1 MEFIMTKQRKIY
13 PDEFKKDAVNYWQSS
28 GLPRDEVAEK
38 LGISCGSM
46 ITRWAKEMRRKGE
59 DAFPGNGKLSGKD
72 AEIARLKKQLKD
84 TEDERDIL
92 KKAMAI
98 FSKY

>member
-1 MEFIMTKQRKIY
+1 MEFIMSKQRKIY
-13 PDEFKKDAVNYWQSS
+13 TDEFKKDAVNYWNSCDLS
-28 GLPRDEVAEK
+28 RDEVADK

-46 ITRWAKEMRRKGE
+46 LTRWARDMRLKGA

-72 AEIARLKKQLKD
+72 AEIAKLKKQLKN